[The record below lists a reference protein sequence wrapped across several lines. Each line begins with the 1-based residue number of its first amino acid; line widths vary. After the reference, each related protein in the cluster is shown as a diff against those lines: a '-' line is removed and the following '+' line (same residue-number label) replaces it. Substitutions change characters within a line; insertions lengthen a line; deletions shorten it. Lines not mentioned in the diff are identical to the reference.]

1 MCFAG
6 DEKTVFDFKENN
18 VEGLPDGMTIDTDG
32 NLWVACYDG
41 ARVSGNFITNFIE
54 MPIK

>member
-41 ARVSGNFITNFIE
+41 ARVSGNFITNFTE